1 MAFDTNPNLWQG
13 EYVVGVNTK
22 AVLGG
27 NSVQAGL
34 WRVEEGFGD
43 KAVFKKF
50 DYTSRLATGNLCGAT
65 KGQSGSAADVQ
76 VLLSPYH
83 IYDEVC
89 KHDFDNTSYAQ
100 GQPQGMFNKEI
111 PRELL
116 EAYIME
122 MAETEA
128 YNLETIRWSGDT
140 TATVNPLVLG
150 LQDGVLK
157 KILASG
163 TAQAV
168 GGASAAAITDPTT
181 VIAELNKLVAAAPSA
196 VSLNP
201 NFKIVVS
208 PDIAVAYR
216 SAIAE
221 KNALA
226 NWGMGM
232 TQNLQELQ
240 GVGFIGFLSNT
251 QIPMFMS
258 SGFVDNGVNDF
269 TATAVAGVF
278 SNDRKGNLIMATD
291 ALSDMASINVQDR
304 QSVFIGEPYVDIVW
318 SFRQGVE
325 VMRPEQIAYYLGV

>member
-13 EYVVGVNTK
+13 EYVTGVNTK

-65 KGQSGSAADVQ
+65 KGQSGSNADVQ
-76 VLLSPYH
+76 VLLTPYH

-100 GQPQGMFNKEI
+100 GQPQGMFNKEL
-111 PRELL
+111 PREVL
-116 EAYIME
+116 EAYIMQ
-122 MAETEA
+122 MAEEEA
-128 YNLETIRWSGDT
+128 QNLEAIRWSGD
-140 TATVNPLVLG
+140 ATSAVNPLG
-150 LQDGVLK
+150 SQDGVLT

-168 GGASAAAITDPTT
+168 GGASAAAILSPAT
-181 VIAELNKLVAAAPSA
+181 VIDELNKLVAAAPAA

-201 NFKIVVS
+201 DFKIVVS
-208 PDIAVAYR
+208 PDVAVAYR
-216 SAIAE
+216 QAIASQP
-221 KNALA
+221 ALTLA
-226 NWGMGM
+226 TLGMGM
-232 TQNLQELQ
+232 TQNLQELK
-240 GVGFIGFLSNT
+240 GVGYIGNFGNSM
-251 QIPMFMS
+251 IPMFMS
-258 SGFVDNGVNDF
+258 AGFVDNGVNDF
-269 TATAVAGVF
+269 TATAIAGVF
-278 SNDRKGNLIMATD
+278 ANGNKGNLIMATD
-291 ALSDMASINVQDR
+291 ALSDMATINVQDR
-304 QSVFIGEPYVDIVW
+304 QAVFVSDPYVDITW
-318 SFRQGVE
+318 QFRQGVE